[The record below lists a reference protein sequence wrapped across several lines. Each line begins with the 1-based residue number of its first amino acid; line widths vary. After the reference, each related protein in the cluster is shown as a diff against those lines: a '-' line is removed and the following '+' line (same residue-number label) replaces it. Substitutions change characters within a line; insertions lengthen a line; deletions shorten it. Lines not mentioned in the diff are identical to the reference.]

1 VILTINS
8 QWRTRLLN
16 SGLLALRL
24 GIGFGL
30 FWLHGRAKLV
40 SASAYLLS
48 ARKWD
53 FVNVVASL
61 GFPAPF
67 AFAAA
72 AALAESV
79 GALLLAVGLLTRPA
93 GAAVA
98 FTMTVAISL
107 HLRGSQTPELAL
119 LYLLPAVSLALTGP
133 GRYSLD
139 SLWTAFRVREV
150 DARKIAVAE

>member
-1 VILTINS
+1 MILTINS
-8 QWRTRLLN
+8 QWRTKLLD

-30 FWLHGRAKLV
+30 LWLHGRAKLG
-40 SASAYLLS
+40 SASAYFLS
-48 ARKWD
+48 AQKWD

-61 GFPAPF
+61 GFPAPA
-67 AFAAA
+67 AFAVA

-79 GALLLAVGLLTRPA
+79 GALLLAVGLLARPA

-98 FTMTVAISL
+98 FTMAVAISL
-107 HLRGSQTPELAL
+107 HLRGGQTPELAL
-119 LYLLPAVSLALTGP
+119 LYLLPAVSLALSGP

-139 SLWTAFRVREV
+139 YLWTALRVSEV
-150 DARKIAVAE
+150 DAPKIAVAE